1 MSKAKAK
8 KGEVEV
14 EIKKEPVGPAVVV
27 KTDMADDML
36 AKTIAIVQEA
46 ISNNKMEKDMTNA
59 VKSKMDIVRS
69 AHEFA
74 LFICFFFS
82 KLSSSLDQ
90 PWIQMMD

>member
-69 AHEFA
+69 AHEFSF
-74 LFICFFFS
+74 LFFRHCLRRSAGHGFR
-82 KLSSSLDQ
+82 
-90 PWIQMMD
+90 